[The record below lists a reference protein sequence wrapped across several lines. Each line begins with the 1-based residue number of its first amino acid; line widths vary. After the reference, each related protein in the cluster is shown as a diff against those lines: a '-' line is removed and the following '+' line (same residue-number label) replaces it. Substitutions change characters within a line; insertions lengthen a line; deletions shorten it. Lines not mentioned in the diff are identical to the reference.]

1 MPRRALPLALL
12 LLLVTA
18 GCLGSSDD
26 PAVRED
32 RAVETLESASDAA
45 AAVESYEFDVDIR
58 VSART
63 ADGSERYTADGNG
76 RVNVTARTMAM
87 ETRSRGRTLESYVD
101 GRTAYQA
108 CPPNGMH
115 WGSQNVTAD
124 NWSSA
129 APLGRQLALLST
141 GDLYYNGTETEDGRE
156 VVHLS
161 GRPSLSALQ
170 DRPEVGTTSLPD
182 ADRIERLEL
191 HAWFDAETKRLIRS
205 RFSATAAGNGQE
217 ASVTLRMRFHDYGV
231 PVDVTVPDGAR
242 DAFSD
247 GGCPG

>member
-12 LLLVTA
+12 FLLVTA

-32 RAVETLESASDAA
+32 RAIETLESASDAA
-45 AAVESYEFDVDIR
+45 AAVESDEFDVGIR

-63 ADGSERYTADGNG
+63 ADGSERYTVDGNG
-76 RVNVTARTMAM
+76 RVNVTARTMVM

-108 CPPNGMH
+108 CPPNSMH
-115 WGSQNVTAD
+115 WASQNVTAD
-124 NWSSA
+124 DWSSA

-170 DRPEVGTTSLPD
+170 DRLEVGATSLPD

-191 HAWFDAETKRLIRS
+191 HAWFDAETQRLIRS
-205 RFSATAAGNGQE
+205 RFSATAADNGQE
-217 ASVTLRMRFHDYGV
+217 ASVTLRIRFHDYGA
-231 PVDVTVPDGAR
+231 PVDVTVPDEAR
-242 DAFSD
+242 DAFFD
-247 GGCPG
+247 DGCPG